1 MARLLD
7 RMNFTALINQE
18 RRRLNLAPVNDILRH
33 VLGRHVVVASDPA
46 LAAVP
51 PDVELDCIQT
61 GYLHLKTDHAL
72 PGPVAAFL
80 AVGPAPIRRS
90 RLTTGRLAAAIN
102 ECIADQRY
110 TDRASKIAGE
120 IEKQDSLGLAVDDIE
135 KTFVNR

>member
-1 MARLLD
+1 VHHGGSGTTATAARAGVPQIIVPHILD
-7 RMNFTALINQE
+7 QYYWGE
-18 RRRLNLAPVNDILRH
+18 RIFRC
-33 VLGRHVVVASDPA
+33 G
-46 LAAVP
+46 
-51 PDVELDCIQT
+51 
-61 GYLHLKTDHAL
+61 
-72 PGPVAAFL
+72 
-80 AVGPAPIRRS
+80 VGPAPIRRS